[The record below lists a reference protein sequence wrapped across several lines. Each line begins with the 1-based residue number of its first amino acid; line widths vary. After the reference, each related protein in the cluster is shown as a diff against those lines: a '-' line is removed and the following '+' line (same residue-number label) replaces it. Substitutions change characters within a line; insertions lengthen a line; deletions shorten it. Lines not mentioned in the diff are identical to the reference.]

1 MVQGSFP
8 YRKHRFDYEKTMTTA
23 DALKHDIII
32 IGGGITGSAAAYFLA
47 RSGAVGSIAV
57 IEPDP
62 TYEFATTPQG
72 AGGVR
77 QQFSVAENIEM
88 SRYSL
93 GFFKDFGDHLADIP
107 DLPDIGF
114 TEEG

>member
-1 MVQGSFP
+1 MLTDSHQQ
-8 YRKHRFDYEKTMTTA
+8 
-23 DALKHDIII
+23 DAV
-32 IGGGITGSAAAYFLA
+32 IGGGIIGCAAAYFLA
-47 RSGAVGSIAV
+47 RSGEAGSVCV

-62 TYEFATTPQG
+62 SYEHATTPQG

-93 GFFKDFGDHLADIP
+93 TFYKTL
-107 DLPDIGF
+107 
-114 TEEG
+114 

>member
-1 MVQGSFP
+1 MVM
-8 YRKHRFDYEKTMTTA
+8 EETMTTA
-23 DALKHDIII
+23 EALNHDIII

-47 RSGAVGSIAV
+47 RSGAAGSVAV

-88 SRYSL
+88 SR
-93 GFFKDFGDHLADIP
+93 
-107 DLPDIGF
+107 
-114 TEEG
+114 